1 MNTSPSQAYLE
12 IYGVCCSS
20 GWWEYLRNV
29 KQMEDS
35 VLFKAVCWPVHR
47 RVIELPQCDNATQCS
62 SALPLPAESPATEQE
77 VGTGWDGALSH

>member
-1 MNTSPSQAYLE
+1 M
-12 IYGVCCSS
+12 
-20 GWWEYLRNV
+20 

-47 RVIELPQCDNATQCS
+47 RVIEPPQFDNATQCP

-77 VGTGWDGALSH
+77 VETV